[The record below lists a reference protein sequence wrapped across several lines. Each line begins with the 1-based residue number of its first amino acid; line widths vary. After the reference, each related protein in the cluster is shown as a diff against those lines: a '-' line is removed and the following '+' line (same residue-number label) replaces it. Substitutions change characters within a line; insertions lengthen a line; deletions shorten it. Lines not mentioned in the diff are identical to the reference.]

1 MEGAAMVQ
9 AEKKLIDDKGRRLD
23 GRKWDELRPI
33 SLQVGVMKNADGS
46 AYIEWGKNKIMA
58 AVYGPKE
65 VHPKHQVLPDRALL
79 RCRYHMAP
87 FSVDERKNPAPSR
100 REIEISKVIREALE
114 PAVIVEDYPRT
125 AIEVWVEVLQSDG
138 GSRCAGITAA
148 SLALAD
154 AGINMRD
161 LVVGCSCGL
170 IEDTVVS
177 DLDDTEDKEGDGDMP
192 VAIMPNLGQVT
203 LLQVDG
209 IYTREKFQKA
219 FELAIEKGRQIYG
232 MQREALSARFFGGE
246 GTVTQVEE
254 AAE

>member
-1 MEGAAMVQ
+1 MGEG
-9 AEKKLIDDKGRRLD
+9 KTKLIDESGKRRD

-33 SLQVGVMKNADGS
+33 SIQVGLMKNADGS

-100 REIEISKVIREALE
+100 REIEISKVIREALV

-138 GSRCAGITAA
+138 GSRVAGITAA

-170 IEDTVVS
+170 VNDQVVA
-177 DLDDTEDKEGDGDMP
+177 DLDDTEDKEGSGDMP
-192 VAIMPNLGQVT
+192 VAIMPNLGLVS

-209 IYTREKFQKA
+209 IYSREQFKKA
-219 FELAIEKGRQIYG
+219 FELALEKGKQVNV
-232 MQREALSARFFGGE
+232 MQRAALNARFFGGE
-246 GTVTQVEE
+246 AMTTEVEE
-254 AAE
+254 VAE

>member
-1 MEGAAMVQ
+1 MQ
-9 AEKKLIDDKGRRLD
+9 PKKQLIGKDGKRLD
-23 GRKWDELRPI
+23 GRKWNELRPI
-33 SLQVGVMKNADGS
+33 RLEVGVVKNADGS
-46 AYIEWGKNKIMA
+46 AHIEWGKNKITV

-79 RCRYHMAP
+79 RARYHMAP

-100 REIEISKVIREALE
+100 REIEISKVTREALL

-125 AIEVWVEVLQSDG
+125 AIEVWIEVLQSDG
-138 GSRCAGITAA
+138 GSRVAGITAA

-161 LVVGCSCGL
+161 MVVGCSCGL
-170 IEDTVVS
+170 LGEQVVA
-177 DLDDTEDKEGDGDMP
+177 DLDDTEDKEGNGDMP

-209 IYTREKFQKA
+209 VYTRENFQKA
-219 FELAIEKGRQIYG
+219 FELAIEKGKEIYG
-232 MQREALSARFFGGE
+232 MQREALTRKFFGGE
-246 GTVTQVEE
+246 PMTGDMEE
-254 AAE
+254 GE

>member
-1 MEGAAMVQ
+1 VLQ
-9 AEKKLIDDKGRRLD
+9 LKPEKKQLINSKGVRLD

-33 SLQVGVMKNADGS
+33 KLEVGVLKNADGS

-65 VHPKHQVLPDRALL
+65 VHPKHQVLPDRALI
-79 RCRYHMAP
+79 RSRYHMAP

-114 PAVIVEDYPRT
+114 PAIIVEDYPRT

-138 GSRCAGITAA
+138 GSRVAGITAA

-161 LVVGCSCGL
+161 MVVGCSCGI
-170 IEDTVVS
+170 IEDTVVA
-177 DLDDTEDKEGDGDMP
+177 DLDDTEDKEGSGDMP
-192 VAIMPNLGQVT
+192 VAIMPNLNQVT

-209 IYTREKFQKA
+209 IYTRENFQKA
-219 FELAIEKGRQIYG
+219 FELAIEKDKQVYA
-232 MQREALSARFFGGE
+232 MQREALTKKYFGNGVVTSGE
-246 GTVTQVEE
+246 EE
-254 AAE
+254 

>member
-1 MEGAAMVQ
+1 LEA
-9 AEKKLIDDKGRRLD
+9 KHKLIDDSGIRLD
-23 GRKWDELRPI
+23 GRKWDQLRPI
-33 SLQVGVMKNADGS
+33 KLEVGTLKNADGS
-46 AYIEWGKNKIMA
+46 ASIEWGKNKIIA

-65 VHPKHQVLPDRALL
+65 VHPKHQVLPDRALV
-79 RCRYHMAP
+79 RTRYHMAP

-114 PAVIVEDYPRT
+114 PAIVAEDYPRT

-138 GSRCAGITAA
+138 GSRVAGITAA

-170 IEDTVVS
+170 VEGRVVA
-177 DLDDTEDKEGDGDMP
+177 DLDDTEDKEGSGDMP
-192 VAIMPNLGQVT
+192 VAIMPNLNQVT

-209 IYTREKFQKA
+209 IYSKEQFKQA
-219 FELAIEKGRQIYG
+219 FELAIQKGKEVYA
-232 MQREALSARFFGGE
+232 MQREALTKKFFGGE
-246 GTVTQVEE
+246 PGPAPAEAEAVE
-254 AAE
+254 

>member
-1 MEGAAMVQ
+1 MEN
-9 AEKKLIDDKGRRLD
+9 KRKLMDEHGKRLD
-23 GRKWDELRPI
+23 GRLWNELRPI
-33 SLQVGVMKNADGS
+33 RLEVGILKNADGS
-46 AYIEWGKNKIMA
+46 AHIEWGKNKITA

-79 RCRYHMAP
+79 RSRYHMAP

-100 REIEISKVIREALE
+100 REIEISKVIREALQ

-138 GSRCAGITAA
+138 GSRVAGITAA

-161 LVVGCSCGL
+161 MVVGCSCGL
-170 IEDTVVS
+170 IGQTVVA
-177 DLDDTEDKEGDGDMP
+177 DLDDTEDKEGNGDMP
-192 VAIMPNLGQVT
+192 VAIMPNLGLVT

-209 IYTREKFQKA
+209 IYTRENFQKA
-219 FELAIEKGRQIYG
+219 FELAIEKGKQIYG
-232 MQREALSARFFGGE
+232 MQREALTKRFFGGE
-246 GTVTQVEE
+246 AKTEQVEE

>member
-1 MEGAAMVQ
+1 MESK
-9 AEKKLIDDKGRRLD
+9 EKLIDDKGRRRD
-23 GRKWDELRPI
+23 GRKWDDLRPI

-79 RCRYHMAP
+79 RSRYHMAP

-114 PAVIVEDYPRT
+114 PAVILEDYPRT

-138 GSRCAGITAA
+138 GSRVAGITAA

-170 IEDTVVS
+170 IENQVVA

-192 VAIMPNLGQVT
+192 VAILPNLGLVS

-219 FELAIEKGRQIYG
+219 FELAIEKGRQVYG
-232 MQREALSARFFGGE
+232 MQREALNTRFFGGE
-246 GTVTQVEE
+246 AKTSQVEE
-254 AAE
+254 GTD